1 MWGTLRLHF
10 RTTAILIIV
19 NYLKHA
25 SSILDHIMFAD
36 DINLFYTHSNM
47 QKLFSTMNEEL
58 VSITEWFTSNKL
70 SLNANKTKYSIFH
83 KPSKKDHILL
93 MLPKLTINNHIIG
106 RQEFIKF
113 L

>member
-1 MWGTLRLHF
+1 
-10 RTTAILIIV
+10 
-19 NYLKHA
+19 
-25 SSILDHIMFAD
+25 
-36 DINLFYTHSNM
+36 M

-83 KPSKKDHILL
+83 KPSKKDHIPL
-93 MLPKLTINNHIIG
+93 MLPRLTINNHVIG
-106 RQEFIKF
+106 RQEFIKI